1 MIRMYAVF
9 ATLLATGPL
18 GCASQKIEPQV
29 ASSTAQTHYA
39 VEFPAHLQSTSNDY
53 VNTEGEV
60 RRTTGEFS
68 KYPGQ
73 LKDPPWPLTVTIVNR
88 ADEAGRSA
96 SYVEARRDYEATH
109 SFFTE
114 EREEITRRIA
124 GSAQSVIKK
133 KDCDGDVDVS
143 GAVSSS
149 FKDGVEKQLDKRLR
163 AHSDASTL
171 IERYRESLGKANAAA
186 LEKQADDISAASYA
200 TFIRATEL
208 KARATALLQEGAHVQ
223 KTLDQSIA
231 EERAFQAESGR
242 AAGDKKASAER
253 VAKME
258 DAKVRIE
265 RALPALQGLE
275 KDIDQRNAALKK
287 EYGDA
292 LDALRKALESKAT
305 ESKAATK

>member
-1 MIRMYAVF
+1 MIRVYALF
-9 ATLLATGPL
+9 ATLLAIGPL

-29 ASSTAQTHYA
+29 ASSAAQTHYA
-39 VEFPAHLQSTSNDY
+39 VDFPAHLQSTSNDY
-53 VNTEGEV
+53 VNTEGDV
-60 RRTTGEFS
+60 RRATAEFP

-73 LKDPPWPLTVTIVNR
+73 LKDPPWPLVVTIVNR

-96 SYVEARRDYEATH
+96 SYVEARRDYEATR

-114 EREEITRRIA
+114 EREEITRRVA
-124 GSAQSVIKK
+124 GSAQFVIKK

-143 GAVSSS
+143 GAIASS

-186 LEKQADDISAASYA
+186 LEKQADDISEASYA
-200 TFIRATEL
+200 TFVRATEL
-208 KARATALLQEGAHVQ
+208 KARATALLQEAAQVQ
-223 KTLDQSIA
+223 KTLDRSIA

-242 AAGDKKASAER
+242 AAGDKKASTER

-265 RALPALQGLE
+265 RAVPALQSLE

-287 EYGDA
+287 EYSDA

-305 ESKAATK
+305 TK